1 MIKRLSM
8 FIVILG
14 LVLLWFGVTQ
24 DNQIFLLVGL
34 VLIFTGVGGFYWGL
48 NNMKGSRLLR
58 NNNLIFVS
66 VGIIGLIIVVGILLG
81 K

>member
-24 DNQIFLLVGL
+24 DSQIFLLVGL
-34 VLIFTGVGGFYWGL
+34 VLIFTGIGGLYWGL